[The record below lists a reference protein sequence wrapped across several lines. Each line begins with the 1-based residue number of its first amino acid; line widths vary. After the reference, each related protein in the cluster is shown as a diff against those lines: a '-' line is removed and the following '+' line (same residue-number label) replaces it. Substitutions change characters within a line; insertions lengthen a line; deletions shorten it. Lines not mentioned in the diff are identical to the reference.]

1 MDNSL
6 DPNSGDT
13 DTSGDIPVQI
23 DTLTLDG
30 TNPKVGDHVDLKVTG
45 TVTQIKNSTAFVNPE
60 TVNDQPMPPDQK
72 DPNQQDMLGMA
83 QNADAGGVGI
93 GSMG

>member
-6 DPNSGDT
+6 DPNPGDS
-13 DTSGDIPVQI
+13 DTSGDIAVQI

-30 TNPKVGDHVDLKVTG
+30 TQPKVGDHVDLKVTG

-60 TVNDQPMPPDQK
+60 TVNDQPMPADQK
-72 DPNQQDMLGMA
+72 DQPDEKQALMA
-83 QNADAGGVGI
+83 MAGTADASGGGY
-93 GSMG
+93 